1 MKNKTQANMKR
12 RQKAQ
17 AKAKQ
22 RAGRTKPKYHVSDN
36 LIAKMAE
43 ELFPNDLWVSFV
55 TQGCNCL
62 ASDYEKGTWTPMFES
77 IYEGK
82 TPDPGMIAKV
92 LVDTYGPEN
101 DKWTPEAKAA
111 LAWVAQ
117 SREVGFI
124 YWSECINRLKAKEV
138 AEPEIAALQPH
149 NSTVWE
155 IFHELKGKLLAT
167 GSI

>member
-22 RAGRTKPKYHVSDN
+22 RTGRTKPKYHVSDN

-43 ELFPNDLWVSFV
+43 EMFPNDLWVKFCA
-55 TQGCNCL
+55 QGCNCIT
-62 ASDYEKGTWTPMFES
+62 SDYEAGTWTPMFES

-82 TPDPGMIAKV
+82 TPDPGTIAEA
-92 LVDTYGPEN
+92 LVDRYGPEN

-124 YWSECINRLKAKEV
+124 YWTECLRRLRDKGVADPEV
-138 AEPEIAALQPH
+138 IALQPH
-149 NSTVWE
+149 NGTVWE
-155 IFHELKGKLLAT
+155 VFHELKAQLLAQK
-167 GSI
+167 SI